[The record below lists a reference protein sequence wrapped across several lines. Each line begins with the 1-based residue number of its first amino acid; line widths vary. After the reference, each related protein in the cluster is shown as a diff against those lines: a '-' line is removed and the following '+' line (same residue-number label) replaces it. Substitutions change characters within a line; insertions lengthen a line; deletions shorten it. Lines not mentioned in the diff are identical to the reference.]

1 MGNFN
6 VDVKKE
12 FAFHLFCNQ
21 YQLTSLNNDP
31 TCYKNID
38 NHSCIDLLLT
48 NSTNSFESTCTI
60 ETGLS
65 DFHKLVVMVINKKHE
80 QIPPKL
86 YSTGIT
92 KFDYAIFN
100 NNLKKQTE
108 NLNFSDIDLA
118 TIRKTFMEFLDKFAP
133 LKKKYI
139 RANHSSFVT
148 KELSK
153 AIMLRSKLRNQF
165 LKTRTQE
172 PKINYNKQRNLCVS
186 ITRKSKRSYYKNLN
200 LKHITESNKF
210 WVTVKLLFSNKKK

>member
-31 TCYKNID
+31 ACYKNID
-38 NHSCIDLLLT
+38 NHSCIDPLLT

-65 DFHKLVVMVINKKHE
+65 DFHKLVVTVINKKHE

-100 NNLKKQTE
+100 
-108 NLNFSDIDLA
+108 D
-118 TIRKTFMEFLDKFAP
+118 KTFMEFLDKFAP

-186 ITRKSKRSYYKNLN
+186 ITRKSKRSYYENLN

-210 WVTVKLLFSNKKK
+210 WVTVKLLFCNKKK

>member
-38 NHSCIDLLLT
+38 NHSCVDPLLT

-65 DFHKLVVMVINKKHE
+65 DFHKLVVTVINKKHE

-100 NNLKKQTE
+100 
-108 NLNFSDIDLA
+108 D
-118 TIRKTFMEFLDKFAP
+118 KTFMEFLDKFAP

-186 ITRKSKRSYYKNLN
+186 ITRKSKRSYYENLN